1 MHTSSHPRGSQHPLA
16 ASHTAVPAAAPTQ
29 AHGVPLPLTQPH
41 CERCTPCSC
50 LTPLALSTLC
60 PLPDALRQRSPQAG
74 GQWGILQKVRA
85 MQSRTPPRPTTS
97 RAPWTSPSLQVC
109 PAMGTGRAGCGR
121 LWLPQMAA
129 AGAELPLLS
138 PHASRGRA
146 LTATLPTLT
155 APRLQALPALLNVLS
170 HSWTSNHSAA
180 KPFPFACRAPP
191 DHLCHSSQLRSPECS
206 PLLPTVGWVGS
217 RPPPTAA
224 SPAVASLIISLS
236 SKSCS
241 FLTRGSSPCSI
252 WDKTPGLEIA

>member
-1 MHTSSHPRGSQHPLA
+1 M
-16 ASHTAVPAAAPTQ
+16 
-29 AHGVPLPLTQPH
+29 
-41 CERCTPCSC
+41 
-50 LTPLALSTLC
+50 
-60 PLPDALRQRSPQAG
+60 
-74 GQWGILQKVRA
+74 
-85 MQSRTPPRPTTS
+85 
-97 RAPWTSPSLQVC
+97 SPSLQVC

-206 PLLPTVGWVGS
+206 PLLPRWGGWAPG
-217 RPPPTAA
+217 PPHGRLTCGGIAHHLTLLQ
-224 SPAVASLIISLS
+224 VLLIPDPR
-236 SKSCS
+236 
-241 FLTRGSSPCSI
+241 FLPLLDLGQNARFGDCI
-252 WDKTPGLEIA
+252 VC